1 MKKARCFDPRKKAWV
16 HLQRKKEAKVE
27 KEEIIKVRKE
37 TWTLR
42 KSNLHEDLLQIVRV
56 FRVQVVPFSGK
67 SRAY

>member
-27 KEEIIKVRKE
+27 KEEITKVRKE

-42 KSNLHEDLLQIVRV
+42 KSNLHVQIVRV
-56 FRVQVVPFSGK
+56 FRVQVAPFSGK